1 LGLHMHDVISPPLIK
16 GGGRNELPAYLSNGV
31 VGLRVRDNPL
41 IAGMALLS
49 GFSGQHAVRRIE
61 AAALIPYPPAGDIC
75 VDGVWISEAPQNVR
89 IIDVA
94 VVGGSGSR

>member
-1 LGLHMHDVISPPLIK
+1 MHDVISPPLIK

-61 AAALIPYPPAGDIC
+61 AAALIPYPLAGDIC
-75 VDGVWISEAPQNVR
+75 VDGVWMSEAPQNVR

>member
-1 LGLHMHDVISPPLIK
+1 MHVISPTADQRRGKKQTARLPLK
-16 GGGRNELPAYLSNGV
+16 GSSRLTSARQS
-31 VGLRVRDNPL
+31 L

-75 VDGVWISEAPQNVR
+75 VDGVWMSEAPQNVR